1 MKEFILDIETL
12 PNYTLFLFTDFDGGE
27 YPFEI
32 WKKTNTCRTEM
43 PKFVKALAEDDIVY
57 SYNGNRFDLVILE
70 QFLKDP
76 EKWDSRSLAELAQDI
91 IYEVKRFWRP
101 KFHFRQGDIQEILN
115 LNRKEQVAGEVS
127 KRFFS
132 LKEAAANI
140 GFAQV
145 KDLPVDPEF
154 DITLDQKKLLRAY
167 CSVDCRA
174 TAALVEF
181 ARKEIEMRE
190 GMSQEHG
197 MGLLN
202 HGEPRLA
209 KKILVRLY
217 EKQTGDNAY
226 DLKAAAW
233 GKTEEEIE
241 SSLSNL
247 WLNFRDLVPGPKHFR
262 WCHPEFKALYEKM
275 RAFSRHNNAIK
286 KESRFHDTLE
296 AGPYTFNLGEGG
308 IHSAMDTPGI
318 WRSTEEGRLYQVDAS
333 SFYPYII
340 LNRGYLPRHL
350 PGIGDL
356 FRGLVETR
364 IAHKKAGRKVEAD
377 RQKIVINSFFGQMN
391 DRYSPIFDPYPF
403 MSTIL
408 TGQLYFLQLTDWFMK
423 VGVEILLA
431 NTDGLIV
438 RVEKSQEED
447 FRKVVSFFSEVY
459 NLTMDIDDLGLVV
472 KKNVNS
478 YLLVDTEGNV
488 IKGTKDFRAK
498 IHPKR
503 PMAGMIVAK
512 ALVAYF
518 VEGKPVEQTINE
530 SDDILDFLF
539 VKASS
544 KRSWRVQIEFPWAD
558 APVILQNTQRWYVSK
573 RGGYMRRE
581 AIHSNRG
588 EAIMKGVRV
597 MPLLN
602 IEDYSAKYYG
612 DLDRSWY
619 IQEAGKKVK
628 EILKNTGK
636 SCILPE
642 NSKA

>member
-1 MKEFILDIETL
+1 MKEFILDVETL
-12 PNYTLFLFTDFDGGE
+12 PNYTLFLFTDFNGGE

-32 WKKTNTCRTEM
+32 WQRTNTCKTKM
-43 PKFVKALAEDDIVY
+43 PKFVKALAKDDIVY

-76 EKWDSRSLAELAQDI
+76 EAWDSRSIAELAQDI
-91 IYEVKRFWRP
+91 ISEEKRFWRP

-115 LNRKEQVAGEVS
+115 LNTKEQVAGEAS
-127 KRFFS
+127 KRYYS

-140 GFAQV
+140 GFDQV

-154 DITLDQKKLLRAY
+154 DLTLEQKKEVRRY
-167 CSVDCRA
+167 CSIDCRA

-197 MGLLN
+197 MDLLN
-202 HGEPRLA
+202 YGEPRLA
-209 KKILVRLY
+209 KKILVSLY
-217 EKQTGDNAY
+217 EKQTGNNAY
-226 DLKAAAW
+226 DLKAAKW
-233 GKTEEEIE
+233 GKNEEEVE
-241 SSLSNL
+241 AVLSNL
-247 WLNFRDLVPGPKHFR
+247 WLNFRDLIPGPKHFR
-262 WCHPEFKALYEKM
+262 WVHPEFELLYEKM
-275 RAFSRHNNAIK
+275 RAFSRHYKAIK
-286 KESRFHDTLE
+286 KESRFNHTLE
-296 AGPYTFNLGEGG
+296 VGPYAFNLGEGG
-308 IHSAMDTPGI
+308 IHSTMDTPGV
-318 WRSTEEGRLYQVDAS
+318 WRPGEEARLYQVDAS
-333 SFYPYII
+333 SFYPYLI

-350 PGIGDL
+350 PGIGEL
-356 FRGLVETR
+356 FKGLVETR

-391 DRYSPIFDPYPF
+391 DMFSPLFDPLSF
-403 MSTIL
+403 TSVTL
-408 TGQLYFLQLTDWFMK
+408 TGQLYFLQLVDWFIK
-423 VGVEILLA
+423 IGAEILLA

-438 RVEKSQEED
+438 RVMKGQEED
-447 FRKVVSFFSEVY
+447 FKKVVKFFSEVY
-459 NLTMDIDDLGLVV
+459 KLTMDVDDLGLVV

-478 YLLVDTEGNV
+478 YLLADAEGRV
-488 IKGTKDFRAK
+488 IKATKDFRAK

-503 PMAGMIVAK
+503 PMAGTIVAK

-518 VEGKPVEQTINE
+518 VEGKPVEQTVNE

-544 KRSWRVQIEFPWAD
+544 KRSWRVLAEFPWAD
-558 APVILQNTQRWYVSK
+558 APMVLQNTQRWYVSK
-573 RGGYMRRE
+573 RGGYLRRE
-581 AIHSNRG
+581 AVNSNRG
-588 EAIMKGVRV
+588 EAIMKGVRA

-619 IQEAGKKVK
+619 IQEAAKKLK
-628 EILKNTGK
+628 DILKNMDK
-636 SCILPE
+636 SSILAE
-642 NSKA
+642 NVNQ

>member
-27 YPFEI
+27 YAFEI
-32 WKKTNTCRTEM
+32 WKRTNTCRTKM
-43 PKFVKALAEDDIVY
+43 PRFIKALQEDDIVY

-76 EKWDSRSLAELAQDI
+76 DKWDSRTLAELAQDI
-91 IYEVKRFWRP
+91 IYETKRFWRP

-115 LNRKEQVAGEVS
+115 LNRKEQFAGEVS

-154 DITLDQKKLLRAY
+154 DVTLEQKKTLRKY
-167 CSVDCRA
+167 CSIDFRA

-190 GMSQEHG
+190 GMSEEHG
-197 MGLLN
+197 MDLLN
-202 HGEPRLA
+202 FGEPRLA
-209 KKILVRLY
+209 KKILVHLY
-217 EKQTGDNAY
+217 RQQTGENAY
-226 DLKAAAW
+226 DLKADRW
-233 GKTEEEIE
+233 GKEEEEINE
-241 SSLSNL
+241 SLSNL
-247 WLNFRDLVPGPKHFR
+247 WLNFKDLIPGPKHFR
-262 WCHPEFKALYEKM
+262 WVHPEFQEFYNMM
-275 RAFSRHNNAIK
+275 RGFSRHINAIK
-286 KESRFHDTLE
+286 KENRFHHTLE
-296 AGPYTFNLGEGG
+296 VGSYAFNLGEGG
-308 IHSAMDTPGI
+308 IHSAMDTAGV
-318 WRSTEEGRLYQVDAS
+318 WRSDEKASLYQVDAS
-333 SFYPYII
+333 SFYPYLI
-340 LNRGYLPRHL
+340 LNRGYLPGHL
-350 PGIGDL
+350 PGIGNL

-391 DRYSPIFDPYPF
+391 DKFSPIFDPFPF
-403 MSTIL
+403 MSTTL

-431 NTDGLIV
+431 NTDGLV
-438 RVEKSQEED
+438 VKVTKAQEES
-447 FRKVVSFFSEVY
+447 FRKVVDFFSDVY
-459 NLTMDIDDLGLVV
+459 KLTMDIDDLGLVV

-478 YLLVDTEGNV
+478 YLLVDREGDV

-503 PMAGMIVAK
+503 PMSGMIVAK
-512 ALVAYF
+512 ALVAHF
-518 VEGKPVEQTINE
+518 VEGKPVEKTINE

-544 KRSWRVQIEFPWAD
+544 KRSWRVMIEFPWAD
-558 APVILQNTQRWYVSK
+558 APVVLQNTQRWYVSK
-573 RGGYMRRE
+573 RGGYMQRE
-581 AIHSNRG
+581 AVNSNRS
-588 EAIMKGVRV
+588 ERIMKGVKV

-602 IEDYSAKYYG
+602 IEDYSAGYYG

-619 IQEAGKKVK
+619 IREARKKLDD
-628 EILKNTGK
+628 ILKN
-636 SCILPE
+636 IE
-642 NSKA
+642 NSTILVENSEE